1 MANKNR
7 GFLMAVIVLVVIA
20 FLGFSLSPLLGGLLE
35 ANPNS
40 QATPSPSQTSAADKE
55 ADLLAQ
61 ARGYELVLQ
70 RESDNL
76 TALQGLLQ
84 VRLGLVQLGKGDIK
98 DVIPPLEKL
107 SELNPQSTDYN
118 VLLAQAKAYTGDRE
132 GAAKIYR
139 SLLKNK
145 PGDLKALQGL
155 VNLLLEQERPEA
167 AIGLLQDTLKAAPVK
182 NQLEPGTI
190 DIVSVQLILG
200 QVYANQKRYEEA
212 VTVYDEA
219 TKSNAEDFRPILAK
233 AIILKEQGDTESS
246 QELFNQA
253 IELAPAGF
261 KDQIKLE
268 ASSKVDS
275 DSEAEV
281 SPEASPTSE
290 AEELP
295 KPSSTETET
304 EETEN

>member
-1 MANKNR
+1 MLRLGEFNPMADKNR
-7 GFLMAVIVLVVIA
+7 GFLTAVVVLIIIA

-35 ANPNS
+35 ANQQNS
-40 QATPSPSQTSAADKE
+40 QSIPSPSQTPIADKE

-70 RESDNL
+70 REPDNL

-84 VRLGLVQLGKGDIK
+84 VKLELIQSGKGNIEE
-98 DVIPPLEKL
+98 VLPPLEKL
-107 SELNPQSTDYN
+107 SELNPSNTDYN

-139 SLLKNK
+139 SLLTVK

-155 VNLLLEQERPEA
+155 VTLLLAQERPEA

-182 NQLEPGTI
+182 NQVEAGSI

-200 QVYANQKRYEEA
+200 QVYADQKRYDEA
-212 VTVYDEA
+212 IAVYDEA
-219 TKSNAEDFRPILAK
+219 IKLSSEDFRPILAK
-233 AIILKEQGDTESS
+233 AIILKEQGNTETS

-253 IELAPAGF
+253 IEIAPAGF
-261 KDQIKLE
+261 KDQIKQE
-268 ASSKVDS
+268 ASVND
-275 DSEAEV
+275 DSEAQA
-281 SPEASPTSE
+281 SPEAT
-290 AEELP
+290 
-295 KPSSTETET
+295 STETET
-304 EETEN
+304 EE